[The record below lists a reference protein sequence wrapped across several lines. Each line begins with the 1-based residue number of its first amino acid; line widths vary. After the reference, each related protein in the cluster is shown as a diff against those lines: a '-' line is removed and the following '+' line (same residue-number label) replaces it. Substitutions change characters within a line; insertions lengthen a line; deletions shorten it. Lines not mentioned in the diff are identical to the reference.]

1 MKVKQSRSSLGFNG
15 TFCGDFGSNFQ
26 DCFTMIRQYFTRR
39 IIPYN
44 PNLKQRAKRLRRRMT
59 YAEVILWSEL
69 KGNQL
74 GVDFDRQRP
83 IDEYIVDFYCKDL
96 MLAIE
101 VDGESHDFEEAKRK
115 DARRQ
120 SRLESLG
127 VRFLRF
133 SNSRVEDQTE
143 DVIQEFKEW
152 SHAHA
157 DGFLGRE

>member
-1 MKVKQSRSSLGFNG
+1 M
-15 TFCGDFGSNFQ
+15 
-26 DCFTMIRQYFTRR
+26 
-39 IIPYN
+39 
-44 PNLKQRAKRLRRRMT
+44 
-59 YAEVILWSEL
+59 
-69 KGNQL
+69 
-74 GVDFDRQRP
+74 DFDRQRP

-133 SNSRVEDQTE
+133 SNSRVEDQTK

-152 SHAHA
+152 IHAHA
-157 DGFLGRE
+157 DGFPGRE

>member
-1 MKVKQSRSSLGFNG
+1 MGPFAGILVQTSKI
-15 TFCGDFGSNFQ
+15 D
-26 DCFTMIRQYFTRR
+26 FTMIRHHFTRR

-44 PNLKQRAKRLRRRMT
+44 PNLIQRAKRLRRRMT

-101 VDGESHDFEEAKRK
+101 VDGESHDSEETKRK

-120 SRLESLG
+120 ARLESLG

-133 SNSRVEDQTE
+133 SNSRVEDQTK

-157 DGFLGRE
+157 DGLPGREKKAAAMK